1 MKIEKLIVMAALGA
15 LCTNAVAAEDRWF
28 VRPYAGLS
36 QMSDLSSVF
45 TDIDSISGTTDI
57 DLSGGVTAGLGI
69 GYRYNKHLAVELGW
83 EYRSNDSEVN
93 LADTSVFT
101 DGNYASNI
109 FYINGHYN
117 FSNSGKWQPY
127 VGAGLS
133 WAQEIDLDLER
144 NGVEQSY
151 SGDGEIGFQIF
162 TGVNYEL
169 NNNWYLQ
176 TEFRYGSISDIDL
189 SGEANDPGNFKSID
203 YQTNTLQFGLVYNF

>member
-1 MKIEKLIVMAALGA
+1 MRIKKLIVTAALGA

-36 QMSDLSSVF
+36 QMSDLSSDF
-45 TDIDSISGTTDI
+45 TDIDSISGTADI
-57 DLSGGVTAGLGI
+57 DLSGGFTAGLGI

-93 LADTSVFT
+93 LADSSVFT

-117 FSNSGKWQPY
+117 FSNSGKWRPY

-133 WAQEIDLDLER
+133 WAQEIDIDLER

-169 NNNWYLQ
+169 NNSWSLQ
-176 TEFRYGSISDIDL
+176 SEFRYGSISGIDL
-189 SGEANDPGNFKSID
+189 SGEANDPGNFKSLD
-203 YQTNTLQFGLVYNF
+203 YQTTTLQFGLVYNF